1 MEDVVVKNEENIGK
15 PKKRRLKKNVFTIFL
30 VLLLFV
36 VVGGYTFYFQSSK
49 RVLMRAFHH
58 ITTAIGEKYLMNK
71 TIDMGNHYTVE
82 GDFNL
87 NIQSSYLESLARYS
101 PDFLIY
107 SNIFNNLSKTENH
120 FVFKQD
126 FKNKNLLMS
135 LDSKYQDQEL
145 ISLKYLVENNKDYY
159 YMKDFKDSY
168 IELGRNPYFKSLESG
183 VNNKENMEYIGSFLL
198 KSFDKHLKKSD
209 FTKSS
214 EKVQI
219 GSREKSL
226 QKITLELDNKKLVK
240 LSQLI
245 LKDLQNDEKAV
256 KILTEFDKDFK
267 NEKIEDNEEILEK
280 DQKIILSFYVGN
292 ITYSI
297 KKYQIDIIDGKDTLT
312 VDYQEEDKGM
322 IHVYQ
327 NRKLEAIL
335 KIANHNNKVIIDIY
349 DGDKQSLG
357 QAKIT
362 NKEDEYGVDLDI
374 SDHTTKLKLSLK
386 EELSKIRKKKSYQS
400 KISLSFIFSEND
412 QELFH
417 IFLHVNSKVK
427 SGATIKEDT
436 KGAISINEMNEDES
450 MKLQQKLVDVF
461 SKLMS

>member
-145 ISLKYLVENNKDYY
+145 ISLKYLVENNNKDYY
-159 YMKDFKDSY
+159 YMK
-168 IELGRNPYFKSLESG
+168 
-183 VNNKENMEYIGSFLL
+183 
-198 KSFDKHLKKSD
+198 
-209 FTKSS
+209 
-214 EKVQI
+214 
-219 GSREKSL
+219 
-226 QKITLELDNKKLVK
+226 
-240 LSQLI
+240 
-245 LKDLQNDEKAV
+245 
-256 KILTEFDKDFK
+256 
-267 NEKIEDNEEILEK
+267 
-280 DQKIILSFYVGN
+280 
-292 ITYSI
+292 
-297 KKYQIDIIDGKDTLT
+297 
-312 VDYQEEDKGM
+312 
-322 IHVYQ
+322 
-327 NRKLEAIL
+327 
-335 KIANHNNKVIIDIY
+335 
-349 DGDKQSLG
+349 
-357 QAKIT
+357 
-362 NKEDEYGVDLDI
+362 
-374 SDHTTKLKLSLK
+374 
-386 EELSKIRKKKSYQS
+386 
-400 KISLSFIFSEND
+400 SFI
-412 QELFH
+412 
-417 IFLHVNSKVK
+417 
-427 SGATIKEDT
+427 
-436 KGAISINEMNEDES
+436 
-450 MKLQQKLVDVF
+450 
-461 SKLMS
+461 